1 MDDSFYVTLTSEP
14 SKEFPN
20 NTTSHFQKRIG
31 NSIELKGCTWM
42 VGMTSL
48 FLPDASYLSQSLN
61 GFASNTPL
69 MHFQWNEVNF
79 KPGQAVGD
87 DFTRT
92 FDFTKS
98 LTKTVKNTT
107 ELLHTIV
114 TAYEHSRI
122 QQKKDIN
129 SKFHWSNSQYPSL
142 TRLAL
147 TFKWLK
153 NGNLL
158 MDNTYTNL
166 GTNSP
171 HVYIDKSFAIK
182 MGWLIELN
190 HGSSGRWHLGPN
202 LQLTKLK
209 NAENPPDDSDRY
221 AWDLHSEWIDKGW
234 GSRDRDSYWGI
245 AHNNKMYLSIAA
257 NWTFIIHTD
266 PSLHNSQ
273 FVQIRSNL
281 IQSSIFND
289 TLLNI
294 LAEVIYKR
302 ENAGMRHIEPTN
314 IRYIPIRQPLVDII
328 EIDLYNLLGER
339 LQLRGE
345 RSSIILHFKRA

>member
-1 MDDSFYVTLTSEP
+1 MEDSFYLTVTSEP

-20 NTTSHFQKRIG
+20 NTTTHFQKRIA
-31 NSIELKGCTWM
+31 NNIELKDGTWM
-42 VGMTSL
+42 AGMTSL
-48 FLPDASYLSQSLN
+48 FLPDASFLSQSLN

-87 DFTRT
+87 NFVRQ

-114 TAYEHSRI
+114 TAYDHSRL
-122 QQKKDIN
+122 QQKKDSN
-129 SKFHWSNSQYPSL
+129 SKFYWSNSQYPSL

-147 TFKWLK
+147 TFTWLK

-182 MGWLIELN
+182 MGWLREVN
-190 HGSSGRWHLGPN
+190 QHNYYLGPN
-202 LQLTKLK
+202 LELTKLK
-209 NAENPPDDSDRY
+209 NAEDPPDNADRY
-221 AWDLHSEWIDKGW
+221 AWDLHSEWIDKNW
-234 GSRDRDSYWGI
+234 GTRPRDSYWGI

-257 NWTFIIHTD
+257 NWTFIIHSD
-266 PSLHNSQ
+266 PSLHYSQ

-289 TLLNI
+289 TRINV

-302 ENAGMRHIEPTN
+302 DNAGMRHIEPKN

-328 EIDLYNLLGER
+328 EIDLYNLLGQR
-339 LQLRGE
+339 LQLQGE
-345 RSSIILHFKRA
+345 RSSITLHFKRA